1 MVTTKN
7 TTKNMF
13 LDITNLEV
21 VCLLKTPKPI
31 CIYIYISYLNIYYI
45 YIYQIIECLL
55 FNVICT
61 QVSIANIQ
69 HHTTLNTTAT
79 KMTIKAPQLHI
90 TLDLSGESCQSAKDI
105 RSRSLH
111 AMSCGTSWLWP
122 KGQMVSKNQDDQWL
136 FLVPLKGG
144 RWHIIPQLAV
154 YTTYIN
160 HLYIAF
166 WGVICYLPPFRGTRN
181 NH

>member
-1 MVTTKN
+1 MVTTTN
-7 TTKNMF
+7 TPKNMF
-13 LDITNLEV
+13 LDITNLQV

-31 CIYIYISYLNIYYI
+31 CIYIEL
-45 YIYQIIECLL
+45 LL

-90 TLDLSGESCQSAKDI
+90 TLDLSGEPCQSAKDI

-144 RWHIIPQLAV
+144 RWDIIAQLAV
-154 YTTYIN
+154 YTTYRPLIYC
-160 HLYIAF
+160 LLGGYM
-166 WGVICYLPPFRGTRN
+166 LPTTF
-181 NH
+181 